1 MQASPKSPLQT
12 AQDKQPT
19 VQGERQN
26 AAYEERSGA
35 EELVGTTVGPWW
47 LPPAVVALLLPGY
60 FDFCAI
66 LRFPCD
72 YSSVFAA
79 FLALKWRMYLA

>member
-1 MQASPKSPLQT
+1 MQI

-47 LPPAVVALLLPGY
+47 LPPAVVALLLPGC
-60 FDFCAI
+60 FGFVRSFVFHAI
-66 LRFPCD
+66 TIRFLLRFW
-72 YSSVFAA
+72 
-79 FLALKWRMYLA
+79 L